1 MDVVTQL
8 EQACAHGCVLLSETF
23 AVALRPADPAFS
35 GDGVPRQSSD
45 VAAAGPSESGEDIFS
60 GVIVKDPLLSAVPMF
75 TASSSSLML
84 SLSTAATSLPH
95 DARAPSVTVRRLG
108 LQRVPTAV
116 LPRTTPGACAGSGIQ
131 AAASDATGDAAF
143 DLLPASDLD
152 LVGACALRAL
162 CIMRGCHRVR

>member
-23 AVALRPADPAFS
+23 AVALRPMDPAFS
-35 GDGVPRQSSD
+35 GDGIPRKSSD
-45 VAAAGPSESGEDIFS
+45 VADPGPSDSGEDIFS
-60 GVIVKDPLLSAVPMF
+60 GDPLLAAAPKS

-108 LQRVPTAV
+108 LQRAPTAA
-116 LPRTTPGACAGSGIQ
+116 LPKTTHNTGTVIGIQ
-131 AAASDATGDAAF
+131 AAANDATGDAAF
-143 DLLPASDLD
+143 DLLPASDMD
-152 LVGACALRAL
+152 LVGARHAPKRGDLPGPLCA
-162 CIMRGCHRVR
+162 

>member
-35 GDGVPRQSSD
+35 GDGIPRQPSD
-45 VAAAGPSESGEDIFS
+45 VAAPAESGGDAIVS
-60 GVIVKDPLLSAVPMF
+60 GIKDPLFAVAPKS

-95 DARAPSVTVRRLG
+95 DSRAPSVTVRRLG
-108 LQRVPTAV
+108 LQRLPAAA
-116 LPRTTPGACAGSGIQ
+116 LPRTASGAGAGSGTQ
-131 AAASDATGDAAF
+131 ATASEATGDAAF
-143 DLLPASDLD
+143 DLLPADDMDL
-152 LVGACALRAL
+152 LGACAPRAL